1 MGKATQDF
9 SRLSMVHEVFK
20 NDILSAVITVDGAWM
35 DTIKRKFT
43 YSPDMFTAMFA
54 IITKKKL
61 GE

>member
-9 SRLSMVHEVFK
+9 SRWTMVHEVFK
-20 NDILSAVITVDGAWM
+20 NNILSAVITVDGALM

-43 YSPDMFTAMFA
+43 FPPDMFIEMFA
-54 IITKKKL
+54 IVTKEKL